1 MLFSGHP
8 LCLVSSF
15 RKYMNKL
22 NATRDD
28 LWQRPNDFYTDD
40 YDCWYTN
47 QPLGKNTLGNMMKTI
62 CTQAKLK
69 HIFTNP
75 SIRATCVTDL
85 DFNKF
90 ESRDI
95 MTVSYHKSENS
106 LKNYTNQT
114 SVTRKH
120 EMSSALSASLID
132 QDTTI
137 NHY

>member
-1 MLFSGHP
+1 
-8 LCLVSSF
+8 
-15 RKYMNKL
+15 
-22 NATRDD
+22 
-28 LWQRPNDFYTDD
+28 
-40 YDCWYTN
+40 
-47 QPLGKNTLGNMMKTI
+47 MMKTI

-69 HIFTNP
+69 QIFTNP

-95 MTVSYHKSENS
+95 MTVSGHKSENS